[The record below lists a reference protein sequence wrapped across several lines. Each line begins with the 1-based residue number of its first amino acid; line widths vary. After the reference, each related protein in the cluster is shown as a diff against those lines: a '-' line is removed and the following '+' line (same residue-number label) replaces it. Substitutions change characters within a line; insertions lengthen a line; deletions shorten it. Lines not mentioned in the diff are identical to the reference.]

1 MVLTPEKLYSFE
13 DEKKDK
19 VIGCVNLK
27 ILPAKLEQSSEGLV
41 LNFEGEC

>member
-13 DEKKDK
+13 DDQKSK

-27 ILPAKLEQSSEGLV
+27 IMQT
-41 LNFEGEC
+41 